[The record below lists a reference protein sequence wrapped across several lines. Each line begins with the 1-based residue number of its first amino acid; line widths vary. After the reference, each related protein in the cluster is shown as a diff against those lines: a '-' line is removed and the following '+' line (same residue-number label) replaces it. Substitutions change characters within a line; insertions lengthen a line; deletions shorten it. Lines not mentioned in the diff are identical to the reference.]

1 MRVQIDQVTLAYG
14 RRTVL
19 TGVSGTLEAGQAI
32 ALTGC
37 NGSGK
42 STLLRAIAGRVR
54 PATGRIV
61 LERIGPADIGYLPQ
75 SAALNGDV
83 PLRVEDYC
91 ASGLFGGLGAFR
103 PVDQAGLR
111 QVAATLER
119 LGLADASRAMIHEI
133 SGGQFQRLAFARVM
147 VQNPSLILLDE
158 PFAALD
164 ATISETLM
172 GVIADWCADGRCVVA
187 ALHHG
192 AMIPRFSRQLNLDHG
207 QPVWVGEDGWTDGQ
221 PASHQGKS
229 GSRLRLVS
237 GDGS

>member
-1 MRVQIDQVTLAYG
+1 MDQVALAYG
-14 RRTVL
+14 RHTVL
-19 TGVSGTLEAGQAI
+19 SGVTGTLDAGQAI

-42 STLLRAIAGRVR
+42 STLLRTIAGRVR
-54 PATGRIV
+54 PASGTIALNGLGV
-61 LERIGPADIGYLPQ
+61 ADIGYLPQ
-75 SAALNGDV
+75 SAMLNRDV

-91 ASGLFGGLGAFR
+91 ASGLFPRLGAFGAIG
-103 PVDQAGLR
+103 QAGR
-111 QVAATLER
+111 QRVAGALEQV
-119 LGLADASRAMIHEI
+119 GLAAAGRAMIHEI

-147 VQNPSLILLDE
+147 VQDPALILLDE

-164 ATISETLM
+164 AAISETLM

-207 QPVWVGEDGWTDGQ
+207 QPVWVGEDQ
-221 PASHQGKS
+221 PGSSHPGKP
-229 GSRLRLVS
+229 GSRLRLVA
-237 GDGS
+237 GDAP